1 MKYILATLGVFLI
14 TTYSIDK
21 KVLVFTKTNG
31 YRHESI
37 EKGVEVINKLGL
49 ENGFKVIHSENS
61 DIFTT
66 ESLKEFDLVIFL
78 NTTEDI
84 LDDEGQRNF
93 EMFIRNGGSFM
104 GIHSAADTE
113 YDWPWY
119 GKLVGAYF
127 KNHPN
132 NPSIRD
138 AEIIKED
145 SMHVSCKHL
154 PDRWERTDE
163 WYNYKEINPD
173 INILLR
179 LNESSYEGGEHGD
192 NHPIAW
198 HHEFDG
204 GKAFYTGGGHT
215 KAFFD
220 EIDFKQHILGG
231 ILYCLGN

>member
-104 GIHSAADTE
+104 GIHSAADIE

-215 KAFFD
+215 KASFD

>member
-198 HHEFDG
+198 YHEFDG

-215 KAFFD
+215 KASFD

>member
-1 MKYILATLGVFLI
+1 
-14 TTYSIDK
+14 
-21 KVLVFTKTNG
+21 
-31 YRHESI
+31 
-37 EKGVEVINKLGL
+37 
-49 ENGFKVIHSENS
+49 
-61 DIFTT
+61 
-66 ESLKEFDLVIFL
+66 
-78 NTTEDI
+78 
-84 LDDEGQRNF
+84 
-93 EMFIRNGGSFM
+93 M

-198 HHEFDG
+198 YHEFDG

-215 KAFFD
+215 RASFD

>member
-198 HHEFDG
+198 YHEFDG

-215 KAFFD
+215 RASFD

>member
-93 EMFIRNGGSFM
+93 EMFMRNGGSFM

-154 PDRWERTDE
+154 SDRWERTDE

-198 HHEFDG
+198 YHEFDG

-215 KAFFD
+215 KASFD

>member
-215 KAFFD
+215 KASFD